1 MLRNILLIILLIALI
16 FGCDNNKSTNN
27 KTMSETIH
35 IAFLHHST
43 GQIVWQG
50 NTSKIAFKL
59 FKKGDVTKWFSTFNK
74 KNNTNYQIENFYFPK
89 ETPYGWKNYPYDYF
103 NIWVKNAG
111 NKEYMEE
118 PTLEMLTKKYKVI
131 IFKHCFPVSNI
142 ISDTGNPNVDSEEK
156 RLENY
161 KLQYIK
167 LKEKMKSFPET
178 KFIVWTGAALSKDNT
193 TEDNAIR
200 AREFRDWVIHKW
212 DEPNDNI
219 FIWDFYELETEGGLY
234 LKPEFAAGPKNSHPN
249 KTFAGKIAP
258 LFCNR
263 IVDVIEGRGNTEFL
277 PLK

>member
-1 MLRNILLIILLIALI
+1 MPRNIFLFILLIALI

-43 GQIVWQG
+43 GQVVWQG

-59 FKKGDVTKWFSTFNK
+59 FKKSDVTKWFSTFNK
-74 KNNTNYQIENFYFPK
+74 QNNTNYQIESFNFPK
-89 ETPYGWKNYPYDYF
+89 ETPYGWKNYPYDYY

-111 NKEYMEE
+111 SKEYMQE

-142 ISDTGNPNVDSEEK
+142 IADSGNPNVVSEEK
-156 RLENY
+156 RIENY

-178 KFIVWTGAALSKDNT
+178 KFIVWTGAALLKANT

-200 AREFRDWVIHKW
+200 AREFRDWVINVW
-212 DEPNDNI
+212 DEPKDNI
-219 FIWDFYELETEGGLY
+219 FIWDFFDLETESGLY
-234 LKPEFAAGPKNSHPN
+234 LKPEFAAGQKNSHPN
-249 KTFAGKIAP
+249 KTFAGKAAP
-258 LFCNR
+258 LFCKR
-263 IVDVIEGRGNTEFL
+263 IVEVIEGRGDTHSL
-277 PLK
+277 TLK